1 MTDTETI
8 VITDPDSDR
17 YHTFGYISWWQQEV
31 VRNATVMVIGAG
43 ALGNEVIKNL
53 ALMGIGNILIADF
66 DTIEDSN
73 LSRSVLFRADDRGR
87 RKVDAAA
94 EAAKA
99 INPDVKVKAWHGDI
113 NYEMGLGVFRHV
125 DAIVGCLD
133 NREARLSINRF
144 SWAVDRPWVDGA
156 IQELMGIV
164 RVFRPGEGA
173 CYECTLTDLD
183 YQIINLRYSCPL
195 LARQDILMG
204 KVPTTPTSASIVA
217 AFQTQ
222 EALKLLHDMEVQ
234 PGKALMINGL
244 TNDIYLTEY
253 PVKEACMS
261 HSRLEPIIE
270 LPEATAAETTLA
282 DLLAIAR
289 ERLGPEAVLE
299 FDSELVI
306 AMTCN
311 SCGNEEPIFKRM
323 ARLYEDA
330 AVCPVCGA
338 KREMRMTHRITGEEA
353 FLERT
358 FAEVDVPPL
367 GIVRARN
374 GSERVYYE
382 LTGDK
387 ATFCSSLD
395 LKSCHAAAC
404 PAETGANGCNRNN
417 RFA

>member
-1 MTDTETI
+1 MTEPETI

-31 VRNATVMVIGAG
+31 VRNATVLVIGAG

-73 LSRSVLFRADDRGR
+73 LSRSVLFRTTDRGR

-94 EAAKA
+94 EAVKA
-99 INPDVKVKAWHGDI
+99 LNPDVKVKAWHGNI
-113 NYEMGLGVFRHV
+113 NFEMGLGVFRHV
-125 DAIVGCLD
+125 DVIVGCLD

-144 SWAVDRPWVDGA
+144 SWAINRPWVDGA

-173 CYECTLTDLD
+173 CYECTLTDMD

-217 AFQTQ
+217 AFETQ
-222 EALKLLHDMEVQ
+222 EALKLIHNMEVQ

-244 TNDIYLTEY
+244 TNDIYMTEY
-253 PVKEACMS
+253 PVKEFCMS
-261 HSRLEPIIE
+261 HSRLEPIVE
-270 LPEATAAETTLA
+270 LPEATAAGTTLA
-282 DLLAIAR
+282 EMLANAR
-289 ERLGPEAVLE
+289 ERLGDGAVLE
-299 FDSELVI
+299 FDSELVVSM
-306 AMTCN
+306 ACGA
-311 SCGNEEPIFKRM
+311 CGNVEPIFKRM
-323 ARLYEDA
+323 ARLYEDEA
-330 AVCPVCGA
+330 ICPNCGA
-338 KREMRMTHRITGEEA
+338 KREMNLTHRISGDED

-358 FAEVDVPPL
+358 FAEMDVPPL
-367 GIVRARN
+367 GIIRARN
-374 GSERVYYE
+374 GSERVYFE

-387 ATFCSSLD
+387 ETFLQ
-395 LKSCHAAAC
+395 
-404 PAETGANGCNRNN
+404 
-417 RFA
+417 FA

>member
-1 MTDTETI
+1 MAEEELQEPI
-8 VITDPDSDR
+8 VITDPDTDR
-17 YHTFGYISWWQQEV
+17 YHTFGYISWWRQEV

-73 LSRSVLFRADDRGR
+73 LSRSVLFRTGDRGR

-94 EAAKA
+94 DAARA
-99 INPDVKVKAWHGDI
+99 MNPDVNVKAWHGNI
-113 NYEMGLGVFRHV
+113 NFEMGLGVFRHV

-144 SWAVDRPWVDGA
+144 SWAIGRPWVDGA

-195 LARQDILMG
+195 LARENILQG

-244 TNDIYLTEY
+244 TNDIYVTEY
-253 PVKEACMS
+253 PVKEFCMS
-261 HSRLEPIIE
+261 HSTMEPIVE
-270 LPEATAAETTLA
+270 LPQATAMATTLA
-282 DLLAIAR
+282 DLLEIAR
-289 ERLGPEAVLE
+289 EQIGPDATLE
-299 FDSELVI
+299 FDGELVVSMKCP
-306 AMTCN
+306 A
-311 SCGNEEPIFKRM
+311 CGKEEPMFRRM
-323 ARLYEDA
+323 ARLYEGEA
-330 AVCPVCGA
+330 TCPHCGEQ
-338 KREMRMTHRITGEEA
+338 REMQLTHRITGEET
-353 FLERT
+353 FLGRT
-358 FAEVDVPPL
+358 LAEVDMPPL
-367 GIVRARN
+367 GIILARN
-374 GSERVYYE
+374 GDKRVYLE

-387 ATFCSSLD
+387 ATFLQ
-395 LKSCHAAAC
+395 
-404 PAETGANGCNRNN
+404 
-417 RFA
+417 FA

>member
-1 MTDTETI
+1 MTETI

-17 YHTFGYISWWQQEV
+17 YHTFSYISWWQQEV
-31 VRNATVMVIGAG
+31 VRNATVLVIGAG

-73 LSRSVLFRADDRGR
+73 LSRSILFRTSDRGR

-94 EAAKA
+94 AAVKK

-113 NYEMGLGVFRHV
+113 NFEMGLGVFRHV

-144 SWAVDRPWVDGA
+144 SWAVNRPWVDGA

-164 RVFRPGEGA
+164 RVFRPGDGA
-173 CYECTLTDLD
+173 CYECTLTDQD

-195 LARQDILMG
+195 LARQDILQG

-222 EALKLLHDMEVQ
+222 EALKLIHGMEVQ

-244 TNDIYLTEY
+244 TNDIYTTEY
-253 PVKEACMS
+253 PVKEFCMS
-261 HSRLEPIIE
+261 HSTLDPIVE
-270 LPEATAAETTLA
+270 LPEASADKTTLA
-282 DLLAIAR
+282 ELLAVAR

-299 FDSELVI
+299 FDSELVVS
-306 AMTCN
+306 MVCG
-311 SCGNEEPIFKRM
+311 SCGNVEPIFQR
-323 ARLYEDA
+323 
-330 AVCPVCGA
+330 
-338 KREMRMTHRITGEEA
+338 
-353 FLERT
+353 
-358 FAEVDVPPL
+358 
-367 GIVRARN
+367 
-374 GSERVYYE
+374 
-382 LTGDK
+382 
-387 ATFCSSLD
+387 
-395 LKSCHAAAC
+395 
-404 PAETGANGCNRNN
+404 
-417 RFA
+417 

>member
-1 MTDTETI
+1 MTETETI
-8 VITDPDSDR
+8 VITDPESDR

-31 VRNATVMVIGAG
+31 VRDATVLVIGAG

-73 LSRSVLFRADDRGR
+73 LSRSVLFRAGDRGR

-94 EAAKA
+94 DAVKL
-99 INPDVKVKAWHGDI
+99 INPDVKVKAWHGDV
-113 NYEMGLGVFRHV
+113 NFEMGLGVFRHV

-144 SWAVDRPWVDGA
+144 SWAVNRPWVDGA

-195 LARQDILMG
+195 LARENILQG

-234 PGKALMINGL
+234 PGQALMINGL

-253 PVKEACMS
+253 PVKEFCMS
-261 HSRLEPIIE
+261 HSMLEPIVE
-270 LPEATAAETTLA
+270 LPQVTAAETTLA
-282 DLLAIAR
+282 GLLDIAR
-289 ERLGPEAVLE
+289 EQLGPEAVLE
-299 FDSELVI
+299 FDSELVV
-306 AMTCN
+306 AMTCG
-311 SCGNEEPIFKRM
+311 SCGSEEPIFQRM
-323 ARLYEDA
+323 ARLYEDQ
-330 AVCPVCGA
+330 AVCPHCGA
-338 KREMRMTHRITGEEA
+338 KREMRLTHRITGEEE
-353 FLERT
+353 FLDRT
-358 FAEVDVPPL
+358 LAEVDVPPL
-367 GIVRARN
+367 GIIRARN
-374 GSERVYYE
+374 GQERVYYE

-387 ATFCSSLD
+387 ATFLQF
-395 LKSCHAAAC
+395 
-404 PAETGANGCNRNN
+404 E
-417 RFA
+417 

>member
-1 MTDTETI
+1 MTEAETI

-31 VRNATVMVIGAG
+31 VRDATVLVIGAG

-53 ALMGIGNILIADF
+53 TLMGIGNILIADF

-244 TNDIYLTEY
+244 TNDIYITEY
-253 PVKEACMS
+253 PVKEFCMS
-261 HSRLEPIIE
+261 HSRLEPIVE
-270 LPEATAAETTLA
+270 LPEATAQGTTLA
-282 DLLAIAR
+282 GLLATAR

-299 FDSELVI
+299 FDSELVVSMDCG
-306 AMTCN
+306 A
-311 SCGNEEPIFKRM
+311 CGNTEPIFQRM

-330 AVCPVCGA
+330 AVCPNCGA
-338 KREMRMTHRITGEEA
+338 KREMRLTHRITGEEE
-353 FLERT
+353 FLDRT
-358 FAEVDVPPL
+358 LAEVDVPPL
-367 GIVRARN
+367 GIIRARN

-387 ATFCSSLD
+387 ATFLQ
-395 LKSCHAAAC
+395 
-404 PAETGANGCNRNN
+404 
-417 RFA
+417 FA

>member
-8 VITDPDSDR
+8 IITDPDSDR

-31 VRNATVMVIGAG
+31 VRNATVLVIGAG

-73 LSRSVLFRADDRGR
+73 LSRSVLFRAGDRGR

-94 EAAKA
+94 EAAKV

-253 PVKEACMS
+253 PVKEFCMS

-270 LPEATAAETTLA
+270 LPEATATETTLA
-282 DLLAIAR
+282 DLLATAR

-299 FDSELVI
+299 FDSELVV
-306 AMTCN
+306 AMACEA
-311 SCGNEEPIFKRM
+311 CGNEEPIFKRM

-338 KREMRMTHRITGEEA
+338 KREMRLTHRITGEET

-367 GIVRARN
+367 GIIRARN
-374 GSERVYYE
+374 GNERVYYE

-387 ATFCSSLD
+387 ATFLQ
-395 LKSCHAAAC
+395 
-404 PAETGANGCNRNN
+404 
-417 RFA
+417 FA